1 MNNVIENHLEV
12 LNLAVDEL
20 IKQIHNETLF
30 ELQAR
35 ISERTQ
41 QMDRLLDNGY
51 PIINTANIERF
62 SRLHDQRM
70 KIYLKK
76 WELYNVQKLI
86 NSLIK
91 Y

>member
-20 IKQIHNETLF
+20 IKEVHNEPLF

-35 ISERTQ
+35 ISERIHQ
-41 QMDRLLDNGY
+41 IDRLLDNGY
-51 PIINTANIERF
+51 PLIQTVNVEKFLRV
-62 SRLHDQRM
+62 HEQRT
-70 KIYLKK
+70 KIYLKER
-76 WELYNVQKLI
+76 ELYNVLKLI

>member
-20 IKQIHNETLF
+20 IKEVHNETLF

-35 ISERTQ
+35 ISERIHQ
-41 QMDRLLDNGY
+41 IDRLLDNGY
-51 PIINTANIERF
+51 PLMNTLNTERF
-62 SRLHDQRM
+62 LRLHEQRM
-70 KIYLKK
+70 KINLKK
-76 WELYNVQKLI
+76 WELYNVLKLI

-91 Y
+91 N

>member
-20 IKQIHNETLF
+20 IKEVHNETLF

-35 ISERTQ
+35 ISERIHQ
-41 QMDRLLDNGY
+41 KDRLLDNGY
-51 PIINTANIERF
+51 PLMNTLNTERF
-62 SRLHDQRM
+62 LRLHEQRM
-70 KIYLKK
+70 KINLKK
-76 WELYNVQKLI
+76 WELYNVLKLI

-91 Y
+91 N